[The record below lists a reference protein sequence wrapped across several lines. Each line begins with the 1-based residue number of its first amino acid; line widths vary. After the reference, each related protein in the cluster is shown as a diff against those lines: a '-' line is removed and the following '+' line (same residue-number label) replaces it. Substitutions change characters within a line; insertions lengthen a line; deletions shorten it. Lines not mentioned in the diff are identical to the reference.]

1 MIPAV
6 VPVVSLA
13 VLILSGCK
21 GKEKGQEAKP
31 AFSPLATSTPS
42 GKTKKALPKKDDK
55 PSSSVNAAAAAP
67 VLPQQPQTSSTI
79 ETGSQTQGNGLPSDE
94 AQAALNS
101 PALDVQML
109 GAKSPNVHSTV
120 LMAYIE
126 RMDKEIVNQRRDRGY
141 ADPVVEGLRSA
152 AFENLKK
159 REKDMDYWLAE
170 AAMKHPA
177 LDVQM
182 LGAKSPSA
190 EVEALR
196 TYIERMDQEIV
207 NQRKIRGYA
216 DPVVE
221 GLRKAAYGNLKD
233 RKLTRDESHAVLN
246 HPALDV
252 QMLGAKSPN
261 ASCQVLMAYIDKMD
275 KEIVN
280 QRRDRGNADPVVEG
294 LRSAAFENLKKR
306 DIEYWLAEAAMKHP
320 ALDVQMLGAKSPSAE
335 VGTLRAYIERMD
347 KEIVNQRRERGYAD
361 PVVEGLRK
369 AAYENLKS
377 RTV

>member
-31 AFSPLATSTPS
+31 AFSPLATSTPAE
-42 GKTKKALPKKDDK
+42 KPKKAQAKKDDK
-55 PSSSVNAAAAAP
+55 ASSPVNATAAATA
-67 VLPQQPQTSSTI
+67 LPQKPQTSSTI
-79 ETGSQTQGNGLPSDE
+79 ETGSQTQGNGLSRDE
-94 AQAALNS
+94 SQAALNH

-109 GAKSPNVHSTV
+109 GAKSPNASCQV

-126 RMDKEIVNQRRDRGY
+126 RMDKEIANQRRDRGY

-159 REKDMDYWLAE
+159 RDIEYWLAE